1 MDRMHRK
8 NLNKDLLSELIVGNT
23 DSNMNSEILN
33 TEEVKSL
40 MYHQWKNP
48 YEIAV
53 RHKPDLKQ
61 LFKKIRE
68 RTHPENAEKSANT
81 QYLIHEI
88 DELKSRYASL
98 RSKLRISLGI
108 AASIILIITLSTISI
123 ISSNKVFQKTYTEN
137 ITPSGQK
144 SHVILPDGTKAY
156 LNSGSILRYDNLFG
170 KKYRTIE
177 LSGEAFFEV
186 RQNEKLPFI
195 IETDDIK
202 VEVVGT
208 KFNIMAYADDDYV
221 ETTVTE
227 GKVSVTEIH
236 SQSSLLLSANQKA
249 TFHKNSKL
257 LVLTN
262 VNPEPYVSWKENILS
277 FDNENF
283 SNVIKK
289 LERWYDV
296 KIKVTGKDSIDDRF
310 TLTIKTESLREV
322 LELISLTT
330 NINYTVNEDQVTIY
344 YN

>member
-123 ISSNKVFQKTYTEN
+123 ISSNKVFQKTYTE
-137 ITPSGQK
+137 T
-144 SHVILPDGTKAY
+144 LP
-156 LNSGSILRYDNLFG
+156 
-170 KKYRTIE
+170 
-177 LSGEAFFEV
+177 
-186 RQNEKLPFI
+186 
-195 IETDDIK
+195 
-202 VEVVGT
+202 
-208 KFNIMAYADDDYV
+208 
-221 ETTVTE
+221 
-227 GKVSVTEIH
+227 SVT
-236 SQSSLLLSANQKA
+236 
-249 TFHKNSKL
+249 
-257 LVLTN
+257 V
-262 VNPEPYVSWKENILS
+262 VS
-277 FDNENF
+277 
-283 SNVIKK
+283 
-289 LERWYDV
+289 
-296 KIKVTGKDSIDDRF
+296 T
-310 TLTIKTESLREV
+310 
-322 LELISLTT
+322 
-330 NINYTVNEDQVTIY
+330 
-344 YN
+344 